1 MKRARGANERGRRAL
16 PAPATASRA
25 PLARVFAAALALAA
39 GALAAAG
46 CGGEPSARDG
56 GAAER
61 LSVAGALGAGT
72 RTGGGAGDGAGRSAG
87 ADDGF
92 ARAMAPRAFLFPR
105 DHGPH
110 PEFRTEWWYYT
121 GNLGAADGRRFGFQL
136 TFFRSALLPP
146 APAGPPRGSAWA
158 ARQVFLAHFA
168 VTDVAGGSFYAAER
182 WERAALGLAGARA
195 EPFRVW
201 VGPWSAAAAGM
212 EGAGIPTA
220 PAGAS
225 LFGATA
231 DMDSPVASG
240 GPGSPAAPQIR
251 GLPTAPPGGGSL
263 PAPASAG
270 TSPGGG
276 SLTPPRAGAAP
287 KLGLLTAPPSDGN
300 PTAPASAGTPPMRLR
315 AEAPEMGIDLTL
327 LPGKPPVAQGDHGLS
342 RKSGEPG
349 NASFYYSLP
358 RMPAS
363 GTLRTGGESFGVTGN
378 AWMDREWSTSALAAG
393 QVGWDWFALQ
403 LADGRE
409 LMFYRLRRRDGSA
422 DPASTGTLI
431 DGAGHAI
438 PLAPGAVDLRPLGS
452 WRSPRT
458 GARYSAAWR
467 LTVRPPASRSAAS
480 LELLIR
486 PLIAGQ
492 ELDLS
497 FSYWEGAVAV
507 AGSENGA
514 PLAGQGYVEMTGYG
528 EPVDAPAGASARTS
542 AASSR

>member
-1 MKRARGANERGRRAL
+1 MKRACGASERGGRGRERSWRASMTL
-16 PAPATASRA
+16 ANPGRA

-39 GALAAAG
+39 AG
-46 CGGEPSARDG
+46 CGDEPSARDG

-72 RTGGGAGDGAGRSAG
+72 RTGGGAGEGADRSA
-87 ADDGF
+87 DTNRGF

-121 GNLGAADGRRFGFQL
+121 GNLAVADGRRFGFQL

-146 APAGPPRGSAWA
+146 AAEPPRASAWA

-168 VTDVAGGSFYAAER
+168 VTDVAGGSFHAAER

-201 VGPWSAAAAGM
+201 VGPWSAAATRP
-212 EGAGIPTA
+212 ETAGIPMA
-220 PAGAS
+220 PAGA
-225 LFGATA
+225 
-231 DMDSPVASG
+231 
-240 GPGSPAAPQIR
+240 
-251 GLPTAPPGGGSL
+251 
-263 PAPASAG
+263 
-270 TSPGGG
+270 
-276 SLTPPRAGAAP
+276 
-287 KLGLLTAPPSDGN
+287 N

-342 RKSGEPG
+342 RKSVEPG

-363 GTLRTGGESFGVTGN
+363 GTLRTGGESFRVTGT

-422 DPASTGTLI
+422 DPASAGTLI
-431 DGAGHAI
+431 DAAGHAI

-458 GARYSAAWR
+458 GARYPAAWR

-480 LELLIR
+480 LELLVR

-514 PLAGQGYVEMTGYG
+514 PLAGRGYVEMTGYG
-528 EPVDAPAGASARTS
+528 EPAGASAKT
-542 AASSR
+542 AAAPSR